1 MPIAPCATPRK
12 MAGMPP
18 IETVSAIRSRRVR
31 EALRSDGW
39 RIVMIGAALAGAV
52 LGSLIGNRPAEQF
65 FLAIGL
71 AIVLVGVVLV
81 VLWVRASGSAEDDF
95 MTAWG
100 RSHGLEFVET
110 PDLGSGTPLLRQ
122 GDEQKAENGLTG
134 AIDGHPAIV
143 CHYTYTVVTYTTDAH
158 GVRTRQE
165 TNHPFTVVRLDAV
178 TTPVARM
185 TLHPRSVLDR
195 GWLDRVDSAIT
206 PDRVIELESADLQ
219 KHYKLE
225 VRDDVSDLQVRQ
237 IFEPSFIV
245 WCLDEKDVLFELEDG
260 ELVVAVK
267 HHLSEQGPLDALLE
281 QSRAVLQRIAAA
293 SAPADRSLS

>member
-1 MPIAPCATPRK
+1 MVS
-12 MAGMPP
+12 MPP

-31 EALRSDGW
+31 AALKSDGW
-39 RIVMIGAALAGAV
+39 RITMIGAALVGAV
-52 LGSLIGNRPAEQF
+52 IGSLVGNRPAEQF
-65 FLAIGL
+65 FLAIGF
-71 AIVLVGVVLV
+71 AIVLVAVVLV
-81 VLWVRASGSAEDDF
+81 VIWVKASGSAEDDF

-100 RSHGLEFVET
+100 RSHGLEFVES

-134 AIDGHPAIV
+134 AIDGHPAIL
-143 CHYTYTVVTYTTDAH
+143 CHYTYTVVTYNTDAN

-165 TNHPFTVVRLDAV
+165 SKHPFTVVRLDDVSA
-178 TTPVARM
+178 PIARM

-195 GWLDRVDSAIT
+195 GWLDRADSALT
-206 PDRVIELESADLQ
+206 PDRAVELESADLQ
-219 KHYKLE
+219 KRYKLE
-225 VRDDVSDLQVRQ
+225 VRDDVSDMLVRQ